1 MNIFR
6 REAVVEIAWVDGA
19 VSGSSEAAVIE
30 VSAAFKHGLE
40 FTLSREVPCQ
50 HGCVKFGRDTHAG
63 FSGVHK
69 RKAESSGRVNTE
81 STGNALRTSRFRY
94 EFSARSEATTHTFST
109 QRRHD
114 SNFNT

>member
-1 MNIFR
+1 VNIFR

-50 HGCVKFGRDTHAG
+50 HGCVRFGRDTHAG
-63 FSGVHK
+63 FSGVYK
-69 RKAESSGRVNTE
+69 RKAETSGGVITE
-81 STGNALRTSRFRY
+81 STGNDLRTSRFQY
-94 EFSARSEATTHTFST
+94 EFSAGSEATTNTFST

-114 SNFNT
+114 SESNS